1 VLNLLKPARA
11 WEFTEIYQ
19 VDPPWV
25 YRPIPSRSGQAF
37 QYYPD
42 HGADMDTLSV
52 TDIAALRNGLRVVCE
67 LSERDLDKRLH
78 DHPAYVEA
86 WKRKNGK
93 KSAPMKTEL
102 LLRREGSADVI
113 SDLSFISRP

>member
-1 VLNLLKPARA
+1 
-11 WEFTEIYQ
+11 
-19 VDPPWV
+19 
-25 YRPIPSRSGQAF
+25 
-37 QYYPD
+37 
-42 HGADMDTLSV
+42 MDTLSV
-52 TDIAALRNGLRVVCE
+52 TDVAALRRGLQLVYE
-67 LSERDLDKRLH
+67 LSEGELDKRLH

-93 KSAPMKTEL
+93 KSAPMKTDL